1 MSVLFPYGNLN
12 LQIYDHFK
20 CIEILINLKNGAA
33 FGKTKAT
40 VVYLR
45 VHKQNNTVVAVEMTS
60 LNKIHRFDHN

>member
-45 VHKQNNTVVAVEMTS
+45 VHKQNNTVVQ
-60 LNKIHRFDHN
+60 